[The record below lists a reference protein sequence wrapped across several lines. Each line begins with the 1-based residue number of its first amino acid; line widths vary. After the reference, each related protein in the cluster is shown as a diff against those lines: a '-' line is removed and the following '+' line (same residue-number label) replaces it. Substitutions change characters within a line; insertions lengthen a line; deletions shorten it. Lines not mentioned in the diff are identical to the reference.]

1 MHVSRL
7 CLSARHVISSRF
19 PLAPVPSTPLAHYI
33 VSNLAKNSNELA
45 FIDGVSGATTTRG
58 QLKEQILMVSS
69 AMSSRVKPGD
79 VVAVSLPNIPQ
90 YLLPVLGSIHA
101 GAKVCLYN
109 PIYTEAETLHAMSL
123 TKPRYIVTTGLS
135 LPTIQSKMNETPIEE
150 VIVVG
155 PAPENSNTTAFT
167 SLLQEPSSTSGVE
180 PTDLDTTALMPFSSG
195 TTGLPKAVC
204 LSHRN
209 IVSNLCQTQHPQ
221 FGAADQGENMMC
233 LLPMFHMYG
242 MAMTLTTLC
251 KGGHVTSLPRFELG
265 TFLNAIETYKINHL
279 PIVPPIATVLAN
291 HPDVGKYDL
300 SSVTAIPC
308 AAAPLSKDIQNA
320 IFARL
325 NVNTIRNGY
334 GMSEMVGAGI
344 VPHPDNALEAM
355 EKGSIGE
362 VLAGMEARIV
372 DVDTG
377 EDLGPE
383 QEGEI
388 LLKGPNVMNGYLG
401 DAGATAA
408 TVDDEGWLHT
418 GDVGKYDEDKDFYI
432 TDRLKELIKYKG
444 WQVAPAELEAIILS
458 LQGIQDVGV
467 IGVPAPVEGDGDVPK
482 AFVVR
487 KPGFDLMA
495 EDVVKSVAEK
505 VAKFKQ
511 LRGGV
516 VFVEALPR
524 SLAGK
529 LLRKELRKA

>member
-1 MHVSRL
+1 MRVSRF
-7 CLSARHVISSRF
+7 CLSARHVIPSRF
-19 PLAPVPSTPLAHYI
+19 PLPPVPATPLAHYM
-33 VSNLAKNSNELA
+33 VTNLDKNTNELA

-58 QLKEQILMVSS
+58 ELREQILRVSS
-69 AMSSRVKPGD
+69 AMSSRVQPGD

-109 PIYTEAETLHAMSL
+109 PIYTEEETLHAMSL

-135 LPTIQSKMNETPIEE
+135 LPTIQSQMKQTDVEE

-155 PAPENSNTTAFT
+155 PAPEHSNTTPFT
-167 SLLQEPSSTSGVE
+167 SLLQEPSTTTGVV

-209 IVSNLCQTQHPQ
+209 VVSHLCQTQHPM
-221 FGAADQGENMMC
+221 FGAVDQGMNMMC

-265 TFLNAIETYKINHL
+265 TFLSAIETYKINHV
-279 PIVPPIATVLAN
+279 PIVPPIATVLAK
-291 HPDVGKYDL
+291 HPDVGNYDL
-300 SSVTAIPC
+300 SSITAIPC

-325 NVNTIRNGY
+325 NVNTLRNGY
-334 GMSEMVGAGI
+334 GMSEMVAAGI
-344 VPHPDNALEAM
+344 LPHPDNAIEAM
-355 EKGSIGE
+355 KKGSIGE
-362 VLAGMEARIV
+362 VLPGMEARIV
-372 DVDTG
+372 DIETG
-377 EDLGPE
+377 EDLGPG

-388 LLKGPNVMNGYLG
+388 LLKGPNVMKGYLG

-408 TVDDEGWLHT
+408 TVDDEGWIHT
-418 GDVGKYDEDKDFYI
+418 GDVGRYDEDKDFYI

-458 LQGIQDVGV
+458 LPGVQDVGV
-467 IGVPAPVEGDGDVPK
+467 IGVPAQDQGDGEVPK
-482 AFVVR
+482 AFVIR
-487 KPGFDLMA
+487 KAGVETTA
-495 EDVVKSVAEK
+495 EDIVKGVAEK
-505 VAKFKQ
+505 VAKYKQ

-529 LLRKELRKA
+529 LLRKELRKV